1 VGPQQ
6 VKYGKVGYPD
16 KTITARN
23 IIIATGSVPFVPP
36 GIEIDGKTVFTS
48 DHALKL
54 EWIPDW
60 IAIIGSGYIGLEF
73 SDVYTAL
80 GSEVTFVEALDGLMP
95 GFDPEIGKLAQRI
108 LIQPRKIDYHVGVLA
123 KKITPARDGK
133 PVTIELVDTKTKEP
147 KEVLEVDA
155 ALIATGRSPFTKGL
169 GLQNVCCPTY
179 SILCSS
185 ALKQRS

>member
-1 VGPQQ
+1 VGPHQ

-80 GSEVTFVEALDGLMP
+80 GSEV
-95 GFDPEIGKLAQRI
+95 RI
-108 LIQPRKIDYHVGVLA
+108 NISLIYSFHSNIF
-123 KKITPARDGK
+123 
-133 PVTIELVDTKTKEP
+133 PVHLV
-147 KEVLEVDA
+147 A
-155 ALIATGRSPFTKGL
+155 G
-169 GLQNVCCPTY
+169 C
-179 SILCSS
+179 
-185 ALKQRS
+185 